1 MSGAYDDIKTKTFG
15 FMSSY
20 AREIVDLW
28 RSVSTADITLFYSEE
43 SMAEVEKFTDSS
55 IIMLLKHS
63 ERKLKNDSNKD
74 IIDEKS
80 ELNYSL
86 PLYHSGGLTD
96 IEYYRQMIG
105 NSYIYGRNSKR
116 ESEAVTCCS
125 WIITLPKSVSDYS
138 SIDRNEAVII
148 HPEEE
153 RKFFE
158 GALQFVSERY
168 GTENIIH
175 NRIHYDE
182 GKNPHIHIYFLP
194 RKEIDHDKVHYK
206 TVKSKKSIKT
216 ESGRWEYTYRYKLDE
231 NGNRIALKNYAK
243 LSDYYDNKLSAAEI
257 INPVELK
264 HFHPDFAKFLKDNN
278 LPGADSVFTGT
289 TDGKNVS
296 VKSLKE
302 LTRNTGLTLDQISDL
317 KHEKAVLEERITDLE
332 QNTETITATVAKKDQ
347 IISELNARIETI
359 SHVEVQLQ
367 QRNKDN
373 VALKQNYEKLSEKL
387 SSVEKEL
394 TEKTKALE
402 EKQNELDKAN
412 KKIRSLEE
420 EKTRFEKEHSWG
432 NTTQGWGERS
442 QSEAWGKSSN
452 SSRWGRKDNT
462 IDVDKTW

>member
-1 MSGAYDDIKTKTFG
+1 
-15 FMSSY
+15 
-20 AREIVDLW
+20 
-28 RSVSTADITLFYSEE
+28 
-43 SMAEVEKFTDSS
+43 MAEVEKFTDSS

-63 ERKLKNDSNKD
+63 NRKLKNDANKD
-74 IIDEKS
+74 ITEAKS
-80 ELNYSL
+80 DMNYSL
-86 PLYHSGGLTD
+86 SLSHPGGLTD
-96 IEYYRQMIG
+96 INYYKQMIG

-125 WIITLPKSVSDYS
+125 WVITLPKSVSDYS
-138 SIDRNEAVII
+138 LIDRNEAVII

-153 RKFFE
+153 RQFFE

-168 GTENIIH
+168 GSENIIH

-182 GKNPHIHIYFLP
+182 GGNPHIHIYFIP
-194 RKEIDHDKVHYK
+194 RKEINHDKVHYK
-206 TVKSKKSIKT
+206 TVKSKKSIKI

-231 NGNRIALKNYAK
+231 NGNRIPLKNYSK
-243 LSDYYDNKLSAAEI
+243 LSDYYDYKLSAAEL

-278 LPGADSVFTGT
+278 LPGADSVFTGA

-317 KHEKAVLEERITDLE
+317 KQEKTVLEDRITDLE
-332 QNTETITATVAKKDQ
+332 KNTETITASAAKKDQ
-347 IISELNARIETI
+347 IISELKARLETI
-359 SHVEVQLQ
+359 TTTEAKLHQ
-367 QRNKDN
+367 QENYNAD
-373 VALKQNYEKLSEKL
+373 LKKNYEKVCEKL
-387 SSVEKEL
+387 KSVENKL
-394 TEKTKALE
+394 SDKAKALE
-402 EKQNELDKAN
+402 EKQHELDKAN
-412 KKIRSLEE
+412 EKIRVLEE
-420 EKTRFEKEHSWG
+420 ERTKSEKEHTWG
-432 NTTQGWGERS
+432 SHTQGWGEHS